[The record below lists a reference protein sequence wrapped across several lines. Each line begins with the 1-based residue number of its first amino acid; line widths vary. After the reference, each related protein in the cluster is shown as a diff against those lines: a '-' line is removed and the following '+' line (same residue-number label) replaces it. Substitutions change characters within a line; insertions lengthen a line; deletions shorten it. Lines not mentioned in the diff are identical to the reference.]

1 MKSKLTYI
9 RALAAVVAVGAI
21 INSGSLTTAN
31 AQGRPADAAWTT
43 IVIDVACDADTMRM
57 VGAGVDGPLRGTTF
71 IVNGKIYPANTIPMG
86 NGFDIDT
93 PGDIGSWSC
102 RGTFHFDRS
111 EFLTG
116 KQPHQATI
124 QQYHFGAPGDFLA
137 PDSLRSEGMEGVSS
151 APFTSRVVYGGTGE
165 YRGVIGEVK
174 QETLGRNS
182 TGLFNFRFTFKVRR
196 GA

>member
-1 MKSKLTYI
+1 MKSI
-9 RALAAVVAVGAI
+9 RTKFAALAALVIVGALVS
-21 INSGSLTTAN
+21 SGPVTTAN
-31 AQGRPADAAWTT
+31 AQGRPAEAAWHE

-57 VGAGVDGPLRGTTF
+57 VGVGADGPLRGTTF
-71 IVNGKIYPANTIPMG
+71 IVNGNIYPGNTIPLG
-86 NGFDIDT
+86 DGFDIDT

-102 RGTFHFDRS
+102 RGTFNFDRS
-111 EFLTG
+111 EFAEG
-116 KQPHQATI
+116 KEPHIASI
-124 QQYHFGAPGDFLA
+124 QQYHFGAPGDLLA
-137 PDSLRSEGMEGVSS
+137 PDSLRSEGMEGVSI
-151 APFTSRVVYGGTGE
+151 APFSSRVVYGGTGQ